1 MYHTFPTRR
10 SSDLGR
16 FVAKEITPY
25 HARWEKDGI
34 VPRSAWKAA
43 GEAGLL
49 GIAMPEAYGG
59 LGLDRRFVAGM
70 IEEFGRSGCSGPG
83 FNLSSDIVGGYLS
96 GYGAEAQKR
105 HWLPRMAEGD
115 ALAAVAITEPGGGSD
130 LQAIRTRRIRDGADY
145 NIT

>member
-1 MYHTFPTRR
+1 MMSPTGRIARTIFSEEHVAFRDSVRR
-10 SSDLGR
+10 
-16 FVAKEITPY
+16 FIAKEITPY
-25 HARWEKDGI
+25 HARWEKDGL

-83 FNLSSDIVGGYLS
+83 FNPSSDIFGEIGRANARTPVTTAHPVCRL
-96 GYGAEAQKR
+96 
-105 HWLPRMAEGD
+105 L
-115 ALAAVAITEPGGGSD
+115 
-130 LQAIRTRRIRDGADY
+130 LQQNNLY
-145 NIT
+145 S